1 MSEGKFDMKSLEE
14 TVDMCGEYLFD
25 KYGERA
31 ERYALHIGTEFA
43 QEGDGETAS
52 IWLNIYLK
60 LVQLRLQNTPRTLH

>member
-1 MSEGKFDMKSLEE
+1 MKSLEE
-14 TVDMCGEYLFD
+14 TVDICGQYLFE

-43 QEGDGETAS
+43 QDGDGETAS

-60 LVQLRLQNTPRTLH
+60 LVKLRLQNSSRILH